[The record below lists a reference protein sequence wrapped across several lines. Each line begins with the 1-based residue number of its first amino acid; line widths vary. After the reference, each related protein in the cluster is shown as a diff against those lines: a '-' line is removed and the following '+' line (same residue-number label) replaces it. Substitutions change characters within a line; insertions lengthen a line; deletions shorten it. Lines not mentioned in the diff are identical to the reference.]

1 MNTHTSERPAAHSS
15 PPKSRATELL
25 LSPVNNKQLAN
36 LCGALDENLR
46 QIETALDVSIAR
58 RGERFTLRG
67 EAGQRARASEAL
79 QQFYAQAKDNL

>member
-1 MNTHTSERPAAHSS
+1 MKSKPPAK
-15 PPKSRATELL
+15 PRAIELL
-25 LSPVNNKQLAN
+25 LSPINNHQLAN

-67 EAGQRARASEAL
+67 ERPGHARPADPDVIEGEYSVVEKARL
-79 QQFYAQAKDNL
+79 PR